1 MLIGVVGKP
10 NVGKSTF
17 FKALTLADVYIANF
31 PFATIKPNSG
41 VAYVR
46 VESVDKEFNV
56 VSTPRFGFN
65 RGNFRFVPVQ
75 VMDVAGLVPGAHE
88 GKGMG
93 NQFLDDL
100 RQADAFIHIID
111 AAGAT
116 TIGGEPVPPGSHDPC
131 EDVEFLES
139 ELDMWYFQILTKG
152 WERFAKIVTM
162 EHADAVKAISKQ
174 FTGLGAD
181 EDDFKEIIEMLK
193 LNEIPISQWK
203 ENDLKRLA
211 SALRKKTKPMLI
223 AANKADYPN
232 AEENIRRLREKF
244 PEYIIVPCSAEAELA
259 LKEADAKG
267 IIDYVPGDSDFKIRT
282 DANIS
287 ESQRKALEFI
297 RDNVLKKFGGTG
309 VQKAI
314 DDAVFKLLGYIAV
327 FPGGV
332 HKLEDSEGRI
342 LPDCFLMPP
351 GSTAL
356 DFAYKIHTDLGEN
369 FITAI
374 DVRSKKPVGRN
385 YILKHRDVIEIVTA
399 K

>member
-46 VESVDKEFNV
+46 VENVDKEFNV
-56 VSTPRFGFN
+56 KSTPRFGFN
-65 RGNFRFVPVQ
+65 KGAFRFVPVQ

-100 RQADAFIHIID
+100 RQADAFIHIVD
-111 AAGAT
+111 AAGST
-116 TIGGEPVPPGSHDPC
+116 TISGEPVQPGSHDPC
-131 EDVEFLES
+131 EDVEFLER
-139 ELDMWYFQILTKG
+139 ELDMWYFQILNKG

-162 EHADAVKAISKQ
+162 EHADAIKAIAKQ

-181 EDDFKEIIEMLK
+181 EDDFKEIIEKLK
-193 LNEIPISQWK
+193 LNEIPIAKWSV
-203 ENDLKRLA
+203 EDLKNLA
-211 SALRKKTKPMLI
+211 SSLRRKTKPMII

-232 AEENIRRLREKF
+232 AEENIRRIKEKF
-244 PEYIIVPCSAEAELA
+244 PEYLVVPCSAESELA
-259 LKEADAKG
+259 LKEADARG
-267 IIDYVPGDSDFKIRT
+267 LIEYVPGDSDFRIIDESR
-282 DANIS
+282 IS
-287 ESQRKALEFI
+287 EKQKRALEFI
-297 RDNVLKKFGGTG
+297 RENVLKRFGNTG
-309 VQKAI
+309 VQNAL

-342 LPDCFLMPP
+342 LPDCFLMPKN
-351 GSTAL
+351 STAL
-356 DFAYKIHTDLGEN
+356 DFAYKIHTDLGNN

-374 DVRSKKPVGRN
+374 DVRSKKPVGKN
-385 YILKHRDVIEIVTA
+385 YILKHRDVIEIVTS

>member
-1 MLIGVVGKP
+1 MLIGDVGKP

-17 FKALTLADVYIANF
+17 FKALTLADVYIANY

-41 VAYVR
+41 VAYVK
-46 VESVDKEFNV
+46 VESIDREFNV

-65 RGNFRFVPVQ
+65 KGNYRFVPVQ
-75 VMDVAGLVPGAHE
+75 MMDVAGLVPGAHE

-111 AAGAT
+111 ASGST

-131 EDVEFLES
+131 DDVRFLEE
-139 ELDMWYFQILTKG
+139 ELNIWYFQILKKG
-152 WERFAKIVTM
+152 WERFAKIATM
-162 EHADAVKAISKQ
+162 EHENAVKAISKQ
-174 FTGLGAD
+174 FTGLGAT
-181 EDDFKEIIEMLK
+181 EDDFKQIIEGLK
-193 LNEIPISQWK
+193 LNDVPLASWSDD
-203 ENDLKRLA
+203 NLSRLA
-211 SALRKKTKPMLI
+211 STLRKKTKPMII
-223 AANKADYPN
+223 AANKADVPN
-232 AEENIRRLREKF
+232 AAENIRRLSEKF
-244 PEYIIVPCSAEAELA
+244 SEYIIVPCSAESELA

-267 IIDYVPGDSDFKIRT
+267 LISYVPGEADFSIADESKLSDR
-282 DANIS
+282 
-287 ESQRKALEFI
+287 QRNALSFI
-297 RDNVLKKFGGTG
+297 RENMLRKFGSTG
-309 VQKAI
+309 VQQAI
-314 DDAVFKLLGYIAV
+314 NDAVFRLLKYVAI

-351 GSTAL
+351 GSTSL
-356 DFAYKIHTDLGEN
+356 DFAFRIHTDLGNN

-374 DVRSKKPVGRN
+374 NVRTKRPVGKD
-385 YILKHRDVIEIVTA
+385 YLLKNRDVIEIITS

>member
-1 MLIGVVGKP
+1 
-10 NVGKSTF
+10 
-17 FKALTLADVYIANF
+17 
-31 PFATIKPNSG
+31 
-41 VAYVR
+41 
-46 VESVDKEFNV
+46 
-56 VSTPRFGFN
+56 
-65 RGNFRFVPVQ
+65 
-75 VMDVAGLVPGAHE
+75 
-88 GKGMG
+88 
-93 NQFLDDL
+93 
-100 RQADAFIHIID
+100 
-111 AAGAT
+111 
-116 TIGGEPVPPGSHDPC
+116 
-131 EDVEFLES
+131 
-139 ELDMWYFQILTKG
+139 MWYFQILTKG

-267 IIDYVPGDSDFKIRT
+267 LIEYVPGDSDFKIRK

-287 ESQRKALEFI
+287 ENQRKALEFM